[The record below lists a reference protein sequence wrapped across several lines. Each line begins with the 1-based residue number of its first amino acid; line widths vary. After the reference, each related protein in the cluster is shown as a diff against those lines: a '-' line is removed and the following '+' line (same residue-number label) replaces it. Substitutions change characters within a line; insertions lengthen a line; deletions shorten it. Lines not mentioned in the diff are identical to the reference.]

1 MVTVASQVAAGSVF
15 FGSQDRNCQL
25 YVSYHAIRRH
35 SRHRGTVPVLG
46 ITRNKIA
53 ADSMQSW
60 LSLFDCV
67 LAALAV
73 ALPRICVVP
82 WLGLVGHPQSK
93 GLRLCASYVA
103 DTNCVNMKGDHAPKP
118 RLHLIDS
125 DIV

>member
-1 MVTVASQVAAGSVF
+1 MRRGRF
-15 FGSQDRNCQL
+15 FSAVKIGI
-25 YVSYHAIRRH
+25 VSYM
-35 SRHRGTVPVLG
+35 SRTMQSVGILGTEVPSFPALG
-46 ITRNKIA
+46 ITRYKIA